1 MILNDKEITQRCLN
15 SPFPMI
21 EPFDPRLIR
30 AIGEVKV
37 ISHGLSSFGY
47 DVKLDRDVKIFHNLK
62 GGVVDPKR
70 FDQERLLI
78 DAEVFMDEDHSEY
91 VILPP
96 NSYLLGRTDEYFKI
110 PRNIQ
115 VICLGKCLTGDT
127 LISNAETG
135 EILPMRETEHYKQVN
150 SLNLDNQTI
159 SGYVTE
165 GLINNGIQKVSELK
179 TRLGFSIKATGTH
192 PFLTWNGWKALDDL
206 KPGDRIAVARREP
219 LVGRISL
226 TTDEAH
232 LLGYMTANGQCDTP
246 GHSPTFTSYDPVIMT
261 GFIKSAEAHGFTITD
276 KENGAVRLVNRKGR
290 GGVPIKNRASIWLE
304 SHGVNVKSRHKQV
317 PKVIQM
323 GNEQAICD
331 YLSALMSCDGGFS
344 FKESSSVVLEYY
356 TTSKLLAEHVHILL
370 KRLGLFFTK
379 SSVLK
384 NFNGEMHD
392 CYIIRST
399 CADTVRKF
407 IDIVGFI
414 PGSKKHLDTVQWLK
428 LNIVKRKSNYDTLP
442 PEAWSTVSALV
453 NRHGKTCGEL
463 GVHINKQ
470 SVSRKVVYDLAKIL
484 NDSDL
489 LTIALQ
495 DVVWDTVKEISDAG
509 EAEVFDYTV
518 PAYSNFVANGVVVH
532 NSTYA
537 RCGALVNCTP
547 IEAGFEGRVVIE
559 IANGT
564 SSPMRV
570 YVREGIAQFLFL
582 EGNACQTSY
591 ADRNGKYQGQTGV
604 QLPLV

>member
-115 VICLGKCLTGDT
+115 VICLGK
-127 LISNAETG
+127 
-135 EILPMRETEHYKQVN
+135 
-150 SLNLDNQTI
+150 
-159 SGYVTE
+159 
-165 GLINNGIQKVSELK
+165 
-179 TRLGFSIKATGTH
+179 
-192 PFLTWNGWKALDDL
+192 
-206 KPGDRIAVARREP
+206 
-219 LVGRISL
+219 
-226 TTDEAH
+226 
-232 LLGYMTANGQCDTP
+232 
-246 GHSPTFTSYDPVIMT
+246 
-261 GFIKSAEAHGFTITD
+261 
-276 KENGAVRLVNRKGR
+276 
-290 GGVPIKNRASIWLE
+290 
-304 SHGVNVKSRHKQV
+304 
-317 PKVIQM
+317 
-323 GNEQAICD
+323 
-331 YLSALMSCDGGFS
+331 
-344 FKESSSVVLEYY
+344 
-356 TTSKLLAEHVHILL
+356 
-370 KRLGLFFTK
+370 
-379 SSVLK
+379 
-384 NFNGEMHD
+384 
-392 CYIIRST
+392 
-399 CADTVRKF
+399 
-407 IDIVGFI
+407 
-414 PGSKKHLDTVQWLK
+414 
-428 LNIVKRKSNYDTLP
+428 
-442 PEAWSTVSALV
+442 
-453 NRHGKTCGEL
+453 
-463 GVHINKQ
+463 
-470 SVSRKVVYDLAKIL
+470 
-484 NDSDL
+484 
-489 LTIALQ
+489 
-495 DVVWDTVKEISDAG
+495 
-509 EAEVFDYTV
+509 
-518 PAYSNFVANGVVVH
+518 
-532 NSTYA
+532 STYA